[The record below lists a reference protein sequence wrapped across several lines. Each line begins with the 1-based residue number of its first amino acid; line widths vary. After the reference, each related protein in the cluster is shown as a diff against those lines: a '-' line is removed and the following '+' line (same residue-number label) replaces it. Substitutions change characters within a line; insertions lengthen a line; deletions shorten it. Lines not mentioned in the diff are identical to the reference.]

1 MLEIFFLIWF
11 GKKLAST
18 ATMKGRAGTWA
29 LLGVGM
35 WIGGEIFGFVLGS
48 LLGMDIGSYLLALGC
63 AAAGAAVS
71 YGIVNSLEPT
81 ASALA
86 FDSDSFAP

>member
-11 GKKLAST
+11 GKKLASI

-35 WIGGEIFGFVLGS
+35 WIGGEIFGIALGFM
-48 LLGMDIGSYLLALGC
+48 LGLDLGMYVLALGC

-81 ASALA
+81 DSALA
-86 FDSDSFAP
+86 FESDFPS